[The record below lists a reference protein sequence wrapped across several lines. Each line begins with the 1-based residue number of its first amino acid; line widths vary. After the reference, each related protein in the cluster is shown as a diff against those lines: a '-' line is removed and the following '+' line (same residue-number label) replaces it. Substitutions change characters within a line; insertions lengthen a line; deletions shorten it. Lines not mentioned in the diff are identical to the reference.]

1 MKRGIEWFGAKE
13 SSLQRPRVLQG
24 FLEVAGL
31 QEQAGEAKGHLA
43 SDTHARRCSGP
54 AGPRGTALTS
64 GPPWPQAACAPGG
77 SPSGALG

>member
-1 MKRGIEWFGAKE
+1 MKRGIGWFGAKE

-54 AGPRGTALTS
+54 SQLTS